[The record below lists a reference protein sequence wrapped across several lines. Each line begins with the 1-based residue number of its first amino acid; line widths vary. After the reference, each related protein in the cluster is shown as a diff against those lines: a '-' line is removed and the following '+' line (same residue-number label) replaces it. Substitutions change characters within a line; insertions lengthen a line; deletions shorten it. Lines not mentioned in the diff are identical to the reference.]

1 MFADLSG
8 MKMFFMFCAVV
19 GGGVFILRSVLI
31 FTGLGG
37 DDMALDADAGDVDIG
52 DDSAADFKMIS
63 VHGLTAFFLMF
74 GLVGF
79 MILRSN
85 GGTLAAVALGALAG
99 LATMFIIA
107 KLFSSSRKLQSDGTI
122 YPGEA
127 VGTLGTVYLEIRPG
141 QIGKVQINVKGASK
155 IFDARASDATAKLST
170 GDPVKVVEAG
180 DMLIVEK
187 AN

>member
-74 GLVGF
+74 
-79 MILRSN
+79 
-85 GGTLAAVALGALAG
+85 
-99 LATMFIIA
+99 
-107 KLFSSSRKLQSDGTI
+107 
-122 YPGEA
+122 
-127 VGTLGTVYLEIRPG
+127 EIG
-141 QIGKVQINVKGASK
+141 
-155 IFDARASDATAKLST
+155 RAH
-170 GDPVKVVEAG
+170 V
-180 DMLIVEK
+180 
-187 AN
+187 